1 MNPQALLARLRE
13 LGVDLQAH
21 QGRLR
26 VSAPRGQLTA
36 ELRTAIADHRDALL
50 VLLAGAPAASG
61 VGNADADAPADDDP
75 SAATGA
81 LSFFQHR
88 AWVRQCMEPSDT
100 AMNMACAWLV
110 DEAISHERLRQ
121 AIGIV
126 LERHHILRTRYPDV
140 RGEPGVERVE
150 AGDVQV
156 LEIDL
161 SCQTVAEHAA
171 SIQSILDEWK
181 TTPFDL
187 TRETPIRLGIARAA
201 HGRLVVLCCAH
212 HIAVDAW
219 SIGVLQ
225 RELDAA
231 AGPHKDNLRPAL
243 QFASVAAAER
253 RRAHTSSFADDLQ
266 WWKRTLSGI
275 PALSVF
281 PSDITDDRPTR
292 GATVGFHWPRAL
304 ADGLTNLARR
314 HGSTLFIVLLAAC
327 AVAIRRHASNTE
339 VVLGVPMGDR
349 EQVAHETIIGP
360 FVNLMVVRIDLSREP
375 SFATV
380 IGRTRQ
386 AFFDAHAHRQVPFEA
401 LMESLRP
408 PRVLDHSPIFQI
420 AVVQHNAPAH
430 SAPSLHGGG
439 ALHELTWFVHDDA
452 EGLHGSFEFRT
463 DLFSEVAIDQ
473 VSRHLCAI
481 LEAAVADPQRPIDHM
496 PLIEGADRNRLL
508 EAFSRGPRVPEPSS
522 FVEQFACQVRSS
534 PETIAVS
541 CGGIL
546 LTYRELDQE
555 SNRLAHRLL
564 GLGAGRGT
572 RVGISVIRSPMLLV
586 ALLAVQKCGAAYVPL
601 DPSFPAERLAFMVE
615 DSGTTLLLIAG
626 TELDLAPSASLQII
640 DLEQEAL
647 SIGALPATAPPVSI
661 DAADPVYLMY
671 TSGSTGRPKGVVV
684 SHRNLANFLGSMR
697 RRPGLSADDVLVAV
711 TTISFDI
718 AGLELY
724 LPLATGARVEL
735 VSAADATD
743 PLELARILRSNGAT
757 VLQATPS
764 TWRLLLESGWQGMR
778 RLRALC
784 GGETLPRDLAAQLH
798 ERVGEVWNLYGPTE
812 TTIWSTVARVDPRS
826 AISIGRAIDN
836 TDIYVLDPALQPV
849 PAGLPGE
856 IWIGGRGV
864 AIGYHERPKLN
875 AERFVADPFSS
886 ESGARMYRTGD
897 LGRWDADG
905 NLYHLGRVDQQ
916 VKLRGLRIEL
926 GEIEAALAAHPD
938 VSRCVV
944 TVDGPDAD
952 ARLVA
957 YVVSAD
963 GAPAPAALRGHLR
976 RTLPDYM
983 VPQHFVH
990 LDVLPT
996 LPNGKLD
1003 RAALPQPDDEV
1014 LSGER
1019 PHEPPRPGTEEALAA
1034 IWREVLQV
1042 ARVGADDN
1050 FFDLGGHSLLVLR
1063 AVSEFVRR
1071 HGLSNDARDY
1081 LTASLRQLAATAT
1094 RFQVPVATRA
1104 VPSAGRWQRLIGGL
1118 RGRSV
1123 Q

>member
-1 MNPQALLARLRE
+1 MNPQALLAHLRE

-21 QGRLR
+21 EGRLR

-50 VLLAGAPAASG
+50 MLLAGAPAAAG
-61 VGNADADAPADDDP
+61 VGGAGAPGDDDP
-75 SAATGA
+75 SAAPGS

-110 DEAISHERLRQ
+110 DEAISHERLRR
-121 AIGIV
+121 AIGIA
-126 LERHHILRTRYPDV
+126 LERHHILRTRYPEV

-156 LEIDL
+156 MEIDL
-161 SCQTVAEHAA
+161 SCQTAAEHAA
-171 SIQSILDEWK
+171 SIESILDEWK

-187 TRETPIRLGIARAA
+187 TRETPVRLGIARAA

-219 SIGVLQ
+219 SIGLLQ

-231 AGPHKDNLRPAL
+231 AGPRADSLPPAL
-243 QFASVAAAER
+243 QFANVAAAER
-253 RRAHTSSFADDLQ
+253 RQTHTSSFADDLQ

-281 PSDITDDRPTR
+281 PPDITHDSPAG
-292 GATVGFHWPRAL
+292 GATVDFHWPRVL
-304 ADGLTNLARR
+304 AEALTNLARR

-339 VVLGVPMGDR
+339 VVLGIPMGDR

-360 FVNLMVVRIDLSREP
+360 FVNLMVVRIDLSGDP

-401 LMESLRP
+401 LVEWLRP
-408 PRVLDHSPIFQI
+408 PRALDHTPIFQI

-430 SAPSLHGGG
+430 AAPSLHGGG
-439 ALHELTWFVHDDA
+439 ALHELTWFVRDDA
-452 EGLHGSFEFRT
+452 AGLRGSFEFRT
-463 DLFSEVAIDQ
+463 DLFSEAAIDQ
-473 VSRHLCAI
+473 VSRHLRAI
-481 LEAAVADPQRPIDHM
+481 LEAAVAAPQRSIDRM
-496 PLIEGADRNRLL
+496 PLVEGADRDRLL
-508 EAFSRGPRVPEPSS
+508 EAFSRGPRAPEPPA
-522 FVEQFACQVRSS
+522 FVEQFMCQARSS
-534 PETIAVS
+534 PEAIAVS
-541 CGGIL
+541 CGRTM
-546 LTYRELDQE
+546 LTYRELDRE

-572 RVGISVIRSPMLLV
+572 RVGISMIRSPLLLV

-615 DSGTTLLLIAG
+615 DSGTTLLLFAG
-626 TELDLAPSASLQII
+626 TELNLAPSASLRII
-640 DLEQEAL
+640 DLEQEAP
-647 SIGALPATAPPVSI
+647 SIRSLPDTPPPVPI
-661 DAADPVYLMY
+661 DVADPVYLMY

-697 RRPGLSADDVLVAV
+697 RRPGLSSDDVLVAV

-735 VSAADATD
+735 ISAADATD
-743 PLELARILRSNGAT
+743 PLELASILRRSGAT

-764 TWRLLLESGWQGMR
+764 IWRLLLESGWQGMR
-778 RLRALC
+778 GLRALC

-798 ERVGEVWNLYGPTE
+798 ERVGELWNMYGPTE

-864 AIGYHERPKLN
+864 AIGYHERPELN
-875 AERFVADPFSS
+875 AERFVADPFSG

-897 LGRWDADG
+897 LGRWDAQG

-926 GEIEAALAAHPD
+926 GEIEASLATHPD

-957 YVVSAD
+957 YIVSSA
-963 GAPAPAALRGHLR
+963 GAPAPVVLRAHLR
-976 RTLPDYM
+976 QTLPDYM

-990 LDVLPT
+990 LDALPT

-1003 RAALPQPDDEV
+1003 RAALPQPDDDG
-1014 LSGER
+1014 LSAEH
-1019 PHEPPRPGTEEALAA
+1019 PHDPPRPGTEEALAS

-1063 AVSEFVRR
+1063 AVSEFARR

-1081 LTASLRQLAATAT
+1081 LTASLRQLAATAI
-1094 RFQVPVATRA
+1094 RLPPPATQRD

-1118 RGRSV
+1118 RGRPV